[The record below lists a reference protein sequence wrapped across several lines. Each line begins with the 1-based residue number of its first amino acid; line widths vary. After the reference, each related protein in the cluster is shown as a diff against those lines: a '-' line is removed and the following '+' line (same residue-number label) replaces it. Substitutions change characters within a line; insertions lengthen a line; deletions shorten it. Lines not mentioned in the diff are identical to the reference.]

1 MEVNV
6 TSPEPSDSESAAE
19 DNADREE
26 DEMRGET
33 RVKIGE
39 EMQGEG
45 AAQLESNSPSC
56 RRLNPASGKYD
67 RCIMSTVL
75 FLFYPVIIDIFT
87 ELVLNS
93 NTQFT

>member
-33 RVKIGE
+33 RGKSRE
-39 EMQGEG
+39 ETQGEG
-45 AAQLESNSPSC
+45 GAQPGSSSPICKQLSPRPGTNILLSLLC
-56 RRLNPASGKYD
+56 CL
-67 RCIMSTVL
+67 
-75 FLFYPVIIDIFT
+75 IIHHI
-87 ELVLNS
+87 
-93 NTQFT
+93 